1 LHCLSGLVNGGYGI
15 KLKPVG
21 SNTKQRNK
29 NFLLTLRIATNKMTW
44 DFTELN
50 KVVANWA
57 ADDNTN
63 YDFHE
68 TLYPNKIVLN
78 NKGVEIIRVA
88 EDGFYVR
95 GVRVEA
101 DDREAATVYTAF
113 KEFLVWNRLS
123 RE

>member
-1 LHCLSGLVNGGYGI
+1 MAY
-15 KLKPVG
+15 
-21 SNTKQRNK
+21 
-29 NFLLTLRIATNKMTW
+29 

-78 NKGVEIIRVA
+78 NKGVEMLRVA

-95 GVRVEA
+95 GTKVPV
-101 DDREAATVYTAF
+101 DDKEAATVYTAF
-113 KEFLVWNRLS
+113 KEFLVWSRLS

>member
-1 LHCLSGLVNGGYGI
+1 MAY
-15 KLKPVG
+15 
-21 SNTKQRNK
+21 
-29 NFLLTLRIATNKMTW
+29 

-57 ADDNTN
+57 TN
-63 YDFHE
+63 DSTSYNFHE
-68 TLYPNKIVLN
+68 PKSNNIVCNVGSTEML
-78 NKGVEIIRVA
+78 RVA

-101 DDREAATVYTAF
+101 DDKEAATVYNAF
-113 KEFLVWNRLS
+113 KEFLVWGRLS